1 MSQSGS
7 GLLPR
12 PGLCLTY
19 RLLVRADRAE
29 RSAIG
34 RFPSCLGIYGLG
46 GAALARSALRALT
59 GPLAVLVPVVS
70 VLFPEPGRGLD
81 CPDAG
86 PGKAV
91 RALR

>member
-1 MSQSGS
+1 MPQSGS

-12 PGLCLTY
+12 PGSYLTC

-29 RSAIG
+29 RSAVG

-46 GAALARSALRALT
+46 GAALARSALHALT
-59 GPLAVLVPVVS
+59 GPRAVLVPGVS
-70 VLFPEPGRGLD
+70 VLFPEPGRGRD
-81 CPDAG
+81 CPGAG

-91 RALR
+91 RAVR